1 MRSTGQRKSDA
12 IEKLNKDQDVWVAT
26 ADDRGIAH
34 LVPLS
39 LCWHDG
45 MVVVAVEARSRTA
58 RNASASGQA
67 RLALGPSRDV
77 VMTDAEASVVARPD
91 AGPAIASAYRERTGW
106 KPGSDGGDGSA
117 SSSGRPRSRSG
128 ETSTRSPAEP
138 ASLCEAPSGGFSG

>member
-1 MRSTGQRKSDA
+1 MRSAAQRKSDA

-34 LVPLS
+34 LVPVS

-45 MVVVAVEARSRTA
+45 MVVVAVEASSRTA

-77 VMTDAEASVVARPD
+77 VMIDAEASVVTRLD
-91 AGPAIASAYRERTGW
+91 AGPAIARAYRERTGW
-106 KPGSDGGDGSA
+106 EPGSDGGDWVYVLLKPTRIQVWRDVDEIA
-117 SSSGRPRSRSG
+117 GRTVMAAGRWL
-128 ETSTRSPAEP
+128 A
-138 ASLCEAPSGGFSG
+138 

>member
-1 MRSTGQRKSDA
+1 MRSTAQRKSDA
-12 IEKLNKDQDVWVAT
+12 IEKLKSDQDVWLAT
-26 ADDRGIAH
+26 ADNGGVAH

-77 VMTDAEASVVARPD
+77 VMIDAEASLVSRADADPAVV
-91 AGPAIASAYRERTGW
+91 SAYRERTGW
-106 KPGSDGGDGSA
+106 DPGSDGSDWVYILL
-117 SSSGRPRSRSG
+117 RPVTIQVWRD
-128 ETSTRSPAEP
+128 PAEI
-138 ASLCEAPSGGFSG
+138 AGRTVMRDGTWLA

>member
-1 MRSTGQRKSDA
+1 MRSAAQRKSDA
-12 IEKLNKDQDVWVAT
+12 IEKLSKDKDVWVAT
-26 ADDRGIAH
+26 ADASGIAH

-77 VMTDAEASVVARPD
+77 VMIDAQASVVTRQD
-91 AGPAIASAYRERTGW
+91 AGSAISGSYRERTGW
-106 KPGSDGGDGSA
+106 EPGSDGGDWVYVMLQPTRIQVWREVDEIA
-117 SSSGRPRSRSG
+117 GRTVMRDG
-128 ETSTRSPAEP
+128 TWLA
-138 ASLCEAPSGGFSG
+138 

>member
-1 MRSTGQRKSDA
+1 MRSAAQRKSDA

-45 MVVVAVEARSRTA
+45 MVVVAAEASSRTA

-67 RLALGPSRDV
+67 RLALGGTRDV
-77 VMTDAEASVVARPD
+77 VMIDAQASVIARQD
-91 AGPAIASAYRERTGW
+91 AGPAITGAYRERAGW
-106 KPGSDGGDGSA
+106 EPGSDGANWVYVLLKPARIQVWRDVDEIAGRTVMADGTWLA
-117 SSSGRPRSRSG
+117 
-128 ETSTRSPAEP
+128 
-138 ASLCEAPSGGFSG
+138 

>member
-1 MRSTGQRKSDA
+1 MRSTVQRKSDA
-12 IEKLNKDQDVWVAT
+12 IAKLNKDQDVWLAT

-77 VMTDAEASVVARPD
+77 VMINAEASVVTRPD
-91 AGPAIASAYRERTGW
+91 AGPEIASAYRERTGW
-106 KPGSDGGDGSA
+106 EPGSDGGDWVYILLRPA
-117 SSSGRPRSRSG
+117 TIQVWRDVDEIAGRTVMR
-128 ETSTRSPAEP
+128 
-138 ASLCEAPSGGFSG
+138 GGTWLA

>member
-1 MRSTGQRKSDA
+1 MRSAVQRKSDA

-39 LCWHDG
+39 LCWHGG

-77 VMTDAEASVVARPD
+77 VMIDAQASVVTRQD
-91 AGPAIASAYRERTGW
+91 AGPRIAGSYRERTGW
-106 KPGSDGGDGSA
+106 EPGSDGGDWVYVLL
-117 SSSGRPRSRSG
+117 
-128 ETSTRSPAEP
+128 SPARIQVWRDVSEI
-138 ASLCEAPSGGFSG
+138 AGRTVMRDGTWLA